1 MRYKW
6 KEIQK
11 RVFFDEHEREEV
23 IEYRETFLNEMKS
36 LLPYFV
42 EFIEDGTIVPKEYSD
57 DYAFSD
63 NDGRKKV

>member
-6 KEIQK
+6 KEVQK

-42 EFIEDGTIVPKEYSD
+42 EFIEDGTMVPKEYSD
-57 DYAFSD
+57 DCAFSD